1 MDTLL
6 KFMESHKVSYV
17 MLIVIKLQDGLV
29 SAVQRPR
36 LCTELSGK
44 YILSYSVSP
53 PRFSEKLAK
62 Y

>member
-1 MDTLL
+1 
-6 KFMESHKVSYV
+6 MESHKVSYV